1 MQIGYTV
8 NVNLF
13 RGALMVKII
22 TDSASDFEP
31 NELKELMID
40 CIPLS
45 VNFGDEEYK
54 DNVTISKDEF
64 FDKLKNTTET
74 VKTSQPSLH
83 LSLIHISEPTR
94 QAEISYAVFCLK
106 KKKKKTRKNI

>member
-1 MQIGYTV
+1 
-8 NVNLF
+8 
-13 RGALMVKII
+13 MVKII

-64 FDKLKNTTET
+64 SKN
-74 VKTSQPSLH
+74 
-83 LSLIHISEPTR
+83 
-94 QAEISYAVFCLK
+94 
-106 KKKKKTRKNI
+106 